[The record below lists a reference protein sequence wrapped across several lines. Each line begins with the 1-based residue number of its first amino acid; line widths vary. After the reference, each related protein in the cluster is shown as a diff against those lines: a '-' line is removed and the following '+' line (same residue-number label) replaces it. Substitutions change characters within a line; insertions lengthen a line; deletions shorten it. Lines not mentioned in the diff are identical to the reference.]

1 MRLIPRDEQFFVMF
15 GQLAEQLTSSAQ
27 LLIQLFSSPD
37 QMDDLVAR
45 IKSVEHDADKLT
57 RDIIHRINTSFITPI
72 DREDIHLLTS
82 RLDNVVDLVDG
93 AARRTQMFHVREMR
107 PEAREL
113 AQVLERACTAIEV
126 AVVNLK
132 KQKIVEQRTSEV
144 KALEEEGDAI
154 YHAAIG
160 RLFSGNPDPLEVIK
174 WRDLFE
180 RVEDA
185 IDQCEDVANTLEA
198 ISLKHL

>member
-15 GQLAEQLTSSAQ
+15 GQLAKQLTSSAQ
-27 LLIQLFSSPD
+27 LLIQLFSTPD

-107 PEAREL
+107 PEARDG
-113 AQVLERACTAIEV
+113 ARSCTSF
-126 AVVNLK
+126 
-132 KQKIVEQRTSEV
+132 QRHGPSAGTTMSSWRSLTSMPS
-144 KALEEEGDAI
+144 D
-154 YHAAIG
+154 
-160 RLFSGNPDPLEVIK
+160 R
-174 WRDLFE
+174 R
-180 RVEDA
+180 
-185 IDQCEDVANTLEA
+185 T
-198 ISLKHL
+198 

>member
-15 GQLAEQLTSSAQ
+15 GQLAKQLTSSAQ